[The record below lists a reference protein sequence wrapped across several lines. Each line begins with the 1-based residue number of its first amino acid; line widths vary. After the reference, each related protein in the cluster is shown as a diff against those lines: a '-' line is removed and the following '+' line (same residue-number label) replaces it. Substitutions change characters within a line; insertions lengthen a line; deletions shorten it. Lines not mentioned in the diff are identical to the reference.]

1 MENITNTITENV
13 HKPIAYCLY
22 RVSTVGQVDKV
33 KDDIPMQRQVCHEF
47 AERQGW
53 IIGKEFLEKG
63 VSGFKVSAAKRDA
76 IQELKTA
83 AERKEFDILLV
94 FMFDRIGRIDEE
106 TPLVVKWFSDQGI
119 RVWSTQE
126 GEQRFESHV
135 DKLMNYIR
143 FWQASGE
150 SAKTSI
156 RIKTRMQQLSAEGI
170 YTGGPVP
177 FGYCTVNNGR
187 LNKKGREVLD
197 LAIEPTEADW
207 VRKLYEKTVTDGTG
221 SYKLAMYLNDNGVR
235 THTGA
240 KFQSESVIRILRNKM
255 NIGYA
260 RNTDADV
267 PHLPHLQIV
276 DQHTFDRVQ
285 EILDQRSRSFDDK
298 RTIARQTKSKNLLS
312 GIMYCAHCGG
322 RLTSIVYREKYTRK
336 RDGSVYDRS
345 QLKYLCY
352 HKSRGLCKCDG
363 QSTYVAER
371 VDKAVCEVIHQM
383 FESIK
388 GAPSEEILQKRLKR
402 EMSSNKAKQTKINM
416 ELKRNTNQLEKLQDE
431 IAATLTGDSVYSAEQ
446 LSSAIKTVEERIST
460 QKFQLEQLQNEAKS
474 KKTSIEKIR
483 PMFDQFVSWA
493 QEFDNSTI
501 EQKKMI
507 IAQLVTRI
515 ELNRDYELNIELNM
529 DYKDFCDDWD
539 TLNTKSTVVA

>member
-1 MENITNTITENV
+1 MENITNTITENG

-22 RVSTVGQVDKV
+22 RVSTTGQVDKE

-47 AERQGW
+47 AERRGW

-76 IQELKTA
+76 IQELKVA

-260 RNTDADV
+260 KNTDADV
-267 PHLPHLQIV
+267 PYLPHLQIV
-276 DQHTFDRVQ
+276 DKHTFDRVQ

-312 GIMYCAHCGG
+312 GIMCCAHCGG

-352 HKSRGLCKCDG
+352 HKSRGLCK
-363 QSTYVAER
+363 
-371 VDKAVCEVIHQM
+371 
-383 FESIK
+383 
-388 GAPSEEILQKRLKR
+388 
-402 EMSSNKAKQTKINM
+402 
-416 ELKRNTNQLEKLQDE
+416 
-431 IAATLTGDSVYSAEQ
+431 
-446 LSSAIKTVEERIST
+446 
-460 QKFQLEQLQNEAKS
+460 
-474 KKTSIEKIR
+474 
-483 PMFDQFVSWA
+483 
-493 QEFDNSTI
+493 
-501 EQKKMI
+501 
-507 IAQLVTRI
+507 
-515 ELNRDYELNIELNM
+515 
-529 DYKDFCDDWD
+529 
-539 TLNTKSTVVA
+539 

>member
-1 MENITNTITENV
+1 MNNNSIIDAER
-13 HKPIAYCLY
+13 KPVAYCLY

-33 KDDIPMQRQVCHEF
+33 KDDIPMQRQVCREF

-53 IIGKEFLEKG
+53 IVGKEFLEKG
-63 VSGFKVSAAKRDA
+63 VSGFKVSAANRDA
-76 IQELKTA
+76 IQELRAA

-106 TPLVVKWFSDQGI
+106 TPLVVKWFADHGI

-126 GEQRFESHV
+126 GEQRFDSHV
-135 DKLMNYIR
+135 DKLLNYIR
-143 FWQASGE
+143 FWQAAGE
-150 SAKTSI
+150 SAKTSV

-170 YTGGPVP
+170 YTGGNVP

-197 LAIEPTEADW
+197 LAVEPTEADW
-207 VRKLYEKTVTDGTG
+207 VRKLYEMTLSEGYG

-235 THTGA
+235 THSGA

-255 NIGYA
+255 NLGYA
-260 RNTDADV
+260 RNTDTEL

-276 DQHTFDRVQ
+276 DQQTFEQVQ
-285 EILDQRSRSFDDK
+285 KILDQRSKTFEDK

-312 GIMYCAHCGG
+312 GIMFCAHCGG
-322 RLTSIVYREKYTRK
+322 RLTSLVYREKYERK
-336 RDGSVYDRS
+336 DGTIYDRT

-352 HKSRGLCKCDG
+352 HKSRGLCQCDG

-371 VDKAVCEVIHQM
+371 VDKAVIEVIHQM
-383 FESIK
+383 FDSIK
-388 GAPSEEILQKRLKR
+388 GAPSEEVLQKRFKK
-402 EMSSNKAKQTKINM
+402 EMSSNKAKQTKINL
-416 ELKRNTNQLEKLQDE
+416 ELKKNINQLERLQDE

-446 LSSAIKTVEERIST
+446 LSSAIKTVEDRIST
-460 QKFQLEQLQNEAKS
+460 QKFQLEQLQNEVKS
-474 KKTSIEKIR
+474 KKASIEAIR
-483 PMFDQFVSWA
+483 PMFEQFVGWA
-493 QEFDNSTI
+493 QEFDKCTI

-507 IAQLVTRI
+507 ISQLVNRI
-515 ELNRDYELNIELNM
+515 ELNKDYELTIELNM
-529 DYKDFCDDWD
+529 DYKDFCNDWD
-539 TLNTKSTVVA
+539 ALNTTSTVVA

>member
-1 MENITNTITENV
+1 MFFYF
-13 HKPIAYCLY
+13 K
-22 RVSTVGQVDKV
+22 RV
-33 KDDIPMQRQVCHEF
+33 F
-47 AERQGW
+47 Y
-53 IIGKEFLEKG
+53 
-63 VSGFKVSAAKRDA
+63 KRDA

-83 AERKEFDILLV
+83 AKHKEFDILLV

-143 FWQASGE
+143 FWQTSGE

-187 LNKKGREVLD
+187 LNKKGMGVLD
-197 LAIEPTEADW
+197 LAIEPTEAEW

-276 DQHTFDRVQ
+276 DQHTFD
-285 EILDQRSRSFDDK
+285 DK
-298 RTIARQTKSKNLLS
+298 STIARQTKSKNLLS

-336 RDGSVYDRS
+336 RDG
-345 QLKYLCY
+345 
-352 HKSRGLCKCDG
+352 
-363 QSTYVAER
+363 
-371 VDKAVCEVIHQM
+371 
-383 FESIK
+383 F
-388 GAPSEEILQKRLKR
+388 
-402 EMSSNKAKQTKINM
+402 
-416 ELKRNTNQLEKLQDE
+416 
-431 IAATLTGDSVYSAEQ
+431 
-446 LSSAIKTVEERIST
+446 
-460 QKFQLEQLQNEAKS
+460 
-474 KKTSIEKIR
+474 
-483 PMFDQFVSWA
+483 
-493 QEFDNSTI
+493 
-501 EQKKMI
+501 
-507 IAQLVTRI
+507 
-515 ELNRDYELNIELNM
+515 
-529 DYKDFCDDWD
+529 
-539 TLNTKSTVVA
+539 

>member
-1 MENITNTITENV
+1 MENNNIVSER
-13 HKPIAYCLY
+13 KPIAYCLY

-33 KDDIPMQRQVCHEF
+33 KDDIPMQKQVCHEF

-53 IIGKEFLEKG
+53 IIGKEFYEKG
-63 VSGFKVSAAKRDA
+63 VSGFKVSAANRDA
-76 IQELKTA
+76 IQELRAA
-83 AERKEFDILLV
+83 AERKEFDIFLV

-106 TPLVVKWFSDQGI
+106 TPFVVEWFVQHGI

-126 GEQRFESHV
+126 GEQKFESHV

-143 FWQASGE
+143 FWQAAGE

-170 YTGGPVP
+170 YTGGNVP

-197 LAIEPTEADW
+197 LAVEPTEAEW
-207 VRKLYEKTVTDGTG
+207 VRKLYEKTVTEGCG

-260 RNTDADV
+260 RNTDADI

-276 DQHTFDRVQ
+276 DEITFERAQ
-285 EILDQRSRSFDDK
+285 YILDQRSKSFEDK

-322 RLTSIVYREKYTRK
+322 RLTSIVYREKYIRK
-336 RDGSVYDRS
+336 KDGSLYDRS

-371 VDKAVCEVIHQM
+371 VDNAVIEVIHQM

-388 GAPSEEILQKRLKR
+388 GAPSEEILQKRLKK
-402 EMSSNKAKQTKINM
+402 EMASNKAMQTKINL
-416 ELKRNTNQLEKLQDE
+416 ELKKNTNQLERLQEE
-431 IAATLTGDSVYSAEQ
+431 IANTLTGDSVYTSEQ
-446 LSSAIKTVEERIST
+446 LSSAIKTVEDRIST

-474 KKTSIEKIR
+474 KKAAVEQIR
-483 PMFDQFVSWA
+483 PMFEQFVGWS
-493 QEFDNSTI
+493 QEFDNCTI
-501 EQKKMI
+501 EQKRMI
-507 IAQLVTRI
+507 ISQLVNRI
-515 ELNRDYELNIELNM
+515 ELNKDYEITIELNM

-539 TLNTKSTVVA
+539 TLNTASTVVA